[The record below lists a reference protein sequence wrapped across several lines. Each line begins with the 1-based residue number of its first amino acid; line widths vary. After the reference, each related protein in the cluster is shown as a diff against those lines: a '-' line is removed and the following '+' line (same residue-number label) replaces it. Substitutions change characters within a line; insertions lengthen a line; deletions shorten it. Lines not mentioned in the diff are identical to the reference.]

1 LPVRIVDPVFWST
14 GSSAADL
21 SNGILPKRNP
31 AAPSP
36 SEDKH
41 THSNSIKR
49 QVGQVGQR
57 FVSKAFLRPTWD
69 GPIAGTTCTW
79 NAPPGQTRVG
89 VAVQAV
95 SGNETLVEVST
106 SAVPEPASLAL
117 LGAGLV
123 ALDLL
128 WRRRQKASRKPT
140 LPGALRFAPGFADQE
155 SRTQDDLFS
164 GIGHVI
170 PLPSPELPAVTR
182 RDLAGPLL
190 ARPAVDH
197 LLLAD
202 ARTQVFVPG
211 ACYRMK
217 IQ

>member
-31 AAPSP
+31 AAPP
-36 SEDKH
+36 QAR
-41 THSNSIKR
+41 TNILTPNSIKR

-79 NAPPGQTRVG
+79 NAAPGQTRVG

-106 SAVPEPASLAL
+106 SAVPEPASWAL
-117 LGAGLV
+117 LGTGLV
-123 ALDLL
+123 GLELL

-140 LPGALRFAPGFADQE
+140 LPGAVRLRRALTGNERGLRFG
-155 SRTQDDLFS
+155 SRLQHSHAVEKNAQDRPVTQ
-164 GIGHVI
+164 GIQRHTMRSEG
-170 PLPSPELPAVTR
+170 SPHE
-182 RDLAGPLL
+182 
-190 ARPAVDH
+190 
-197 LLLAD
+197 
-202 ARTQVFVPG
+202 
-211 ACYRMK
+211 
-217 IQ
+217 

>member
-1 LPVRIVDPVFWST
+1 
-14 GSSAADL
+14 
-21 SNGILPKRNP
+21 
-31 AAPSP
+31 
-36 SEDKH
+36 
-41 THSNSIKR
+41 
-49 QVGQVGQR
+49 
-57 FVSKAFLRPTWD
+57 
-69 GPIAGTTCTW
+69 
-79 NAPPGQTRVG
+79 
-89 VAVQAV
+89 VQAV
-95 SGNETLVEVST
+95 RGNETLVEVST

-140 LPGALRFAPGFADQE
+140 LPGAVRFAPGFADQE

-197 LLLAD
+197 LSLAD
-202 ARTQVFVPG
+202 ARTQVVCAGRLLPDENPVTSPAGVLVIAVSVFVMP
-211 ACYRMK
+211 R
-217 IQ
+217 

>member
-1 LPVRIVDPVFWST
+1 MF
-14 GSSAADL
+14 
-21 SNGILPKRNP
+21 
-31 AAPSP
+31 
-36 SEDKH
+36 
-41 THSNSIKR
+41 
-49 QVGQVGQR
+49 QR
-57 FVSKAFLRPTWD
+57 RFFVLTWD

-197 LLLAD
+197 LSLAD
-202 ARTQVFVPG
+202 ARTQVVCAGRLLPDENPVTSPAGVLVIAVSVFVMP
-211 ACYRMK
+211 R
-217 IQ
+217 